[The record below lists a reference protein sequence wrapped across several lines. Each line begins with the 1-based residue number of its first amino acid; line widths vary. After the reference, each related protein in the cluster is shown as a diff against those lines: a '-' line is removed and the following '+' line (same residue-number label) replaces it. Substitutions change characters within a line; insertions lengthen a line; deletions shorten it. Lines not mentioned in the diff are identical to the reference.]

1 MSSKKSAHPTRLNC
15 LAAFIR
21 PSSASLR
28 CRVMST
34 VMVVLLGVFLLSAWQ
49 ALRVAHRDA
58 EAMLFGQ
65 SSAQL
70 AALQNTLADA
80 AIVEDY
86 NAIRERLKGFAAK
99 GDVLEAAFIDT
110 EGRTLSEH
118 AKLSQ
123 PNRPAWF
130 SWLAGLR
137 QIDATDTLVIGGTHY
152 GLIRIVLSPYAQED
166 ALWHL
171 GTRLTAWFS
180 AGLVLL
186 GVLVHTLLRLNLKGL
201 MNLQRA
207 ARRLEAGDYST
218 HLDLH
223 PGYPPELR
231 DTAQAFNHMGEAIG
245 TLLNAIK
252 EEQKALYHA
261 AIVSETDLSG
271 AITYVNDLFCEI
283 SGYSRAELIGQNHRL
298 MRSHEHSPE
307 FFTGL
312 WEVISQGRIWQ
323 GEVCNRAKN
332 GQPYWATT
340 TITPI
345 LGDDGLPCKY
355 LSIRFDITALK
366 TVQAHLAADRA
377 RWETTLASINDAVL
391 VTDSRNRIEFVNP
404 AAESMLEINQEDV
417 RSLAV
422 NQLMR
427 LADDSGKH
435 AETCFLQAA
444 APRHGTHGS
453 VSVQTPSGRCVAV
466 SYSCAPLAGG
476 SHHGAVYVLRDE
488 TEKKQ
493 LLDSLRDMA
502 YHDPLTAL
510 PNRRAVEGRLAR
522 ALRLAHETG
531 KQQAFC
537 YIDLDH
543 FKLVND
549 TCGHAVGDILLAS
562 LSKQMQE
569 ALPENAYLGRLGG
582 DEFGLI
588 LFDTHDAETKAVCAR
603 MIRTIREHPFEH
615 KGRRFNLNACI
626 GIATVTGQTATTGDL
641 MIQADMACYRAKAEG
656 SGRIRV
662 YEADEIGFKRLEREM
677 GWAADFS
684 RALESGQFLPY
695 RQLIQATSSTAKSH
709 YEILIRVQRENGE
722 VEGPGSLLLALER
735 FSQAPILDRWMTEKV
750 IAYLARTPDDQ
761 SVYFI
766 NLSGKTLVDDSF
778 LETVNG
784 LLNRYELPGSRIGF
798 EITETAAVHNL
809 ESAQRLI
816 LGLRGRGCQFA
827 LDDFGQD
834 ASSFSYLKSLP
845 ADYIK
850 IDGAFVRGMAN
861 DRRDQAIIRSI
872 AQLAHDFGMQ
882 TVAEQVETGEV
893 AVLLQAMGVNY
904 LQGYH
909 IRRPEP
915 LPGWHA
921 RYSESCTRNQGA
933 CAKTGY

>member
-1 MSSKKSAHPTRLNC
+1 MTNKSPSRLHC
-15 LAAFIR
+15 LAAFIT
-21 PSSASLR
+21 PYGTSLR
-28 CRVMST
+28 CRVISA
-34 VMVVLLGVFLLSAWQ
+34 VMALWVGAFLLSAWQ
-49 ALRVAHRDA
+49 AWSIAHQDA
-58 EAMLFGQ
+58 EASLLGQ
-65 SSAQL
+65 SAAQM
-70 AALQNTLADA
+70 AALKNTLADA
-80 AIVEDY
+80 VIVQDY
-86 NAIRERLKGFAAK
+86 NVIRARLRGFAAK
-99 GDVLEAAFIDT
+99 GEVLAAAFIDP
-110 EGRTLSEH
+110 EGRVLSER
-118 AKLSQ
+118 A
-123 PNRPAWF
+123 PAVRPDRPEWF
-130 SWLAGLR
+130 ARLAGFRPL
-137 QIDATDTLVIGGTHY
+137 DAAGELAIGGASY
-152 GLIRIVLSPYAQED
+152 GQVRVVLSPYAQEN

-171 GTRLTAWFS
+171 GSHLAVWF
-180 AGLVLL
+180 AAALVLL
-186 GVLVHTLLRLNLKGL
+186 GLLIHVLLRINLKGL
-201 MNLQRA
+201 INLQHA
-207 ARRLEAGDYST
+207 VRRFEAGSYDARIDIQPSQ
-218 HLDLH
+218 
-223 PGYPPELR
+223 PPELR
-231 DTAQAFNHMGEAIG
+231 ETALAFNHMGEAIG
-245 TLLNAIK
+245 TLLNDMK
-252 EEQKALYHA
+252 QEQKALHHA
-261 AIVSETDLSG
+261 AIVSETDLCGTIS
-271 AITYVNDLFCEI
+271 YVNDLFCDI
-283 SGYSRAELIGQNHRL
+283 SGYSREELIGQNHRL
-298 MRSHEHSPE
+298 VRSHEHPSE
-307 FFTGL
+307 FFADL
-312 WEVISQGRIWQ
+312 WQTLSEGRIWH
-323 GEVCNRAKN
+323 GELCNRAKN
-332 GQPYWATT
+332 GQLYWVATT
-340 TITPI
+340 IAPI
-345 LGDDGLPCKY
+345 LGEGGLPCKY

-366 TVQAHLAADRA
+366 SVQAHLAADRA

-404 AAESMLEINQEDV
+404 AAEAMLEINQEEV
-417 RSLAV
+417 RSLAIH
-422 NQLMR
+422 QLMR

-435 AETCFLQAA
+435 AETCFLQAV
-444 APRHGTHGS
+444 APKHGTHGS
-453 VSVQTPSGRCVAV
+453 VSLQTPSGRCVAV

-562 LSKQMQE
+562 LSKQMQD

-588 LFDTHDAETKAVCAR
+588 LFDTHDAETKTVCAR

-626 GIATVTGQTATTGDL
+626 GIATVTDQTATTGDL

-656 SGRIRV
+656 SGRVRV

-684 RALESGQFLPY
+684 KALESGQFLPY
-695 RQLIQATSSTAKSH
+695 RQLIQATSSTGKSH

-750 IAYLARTPDDQ
+750 IEYLARTPEDQ

-778 LETVNG
+778 LETVNA

-798 EITETAAVHNL
+798 EITETAAVRNL
-809 ESAQRLI
+809 ENAQRLI

-893 AVLLQAMGVNY
+893 ASLLQALGVNY

-921 RYSESCTRNQGA
+921 RYNASCESNPDS
-933 CAKTGY
+933 CANTGY